1 VIGSIALK
9 NMLHEPARFCVTVAG
24 IGLSLVLLTVQ
35 LGLLSGFD
43 RTISALLDHAK
54 ADLWIVPT
62 GTAAFDD
69 PALLEN
75 SQRYTALATKGVERV
90 DPLIVGFAEWRRP
103 RGGSTSVIVVGS
115 DPRLATLAPWDIV
128 SGKAEDLMAPDTV
141 AVDQTYA
148 EQLGVARN
156 GDLARIE
163 GLLARVSVITNGI
176 RSFTTSPYIFSSL
189 SQARAY
195 LNTDQSRTSFLA
207 VTLNPAA
214 DARAVQ
220 EKLSSKLRNVEVL
233 TRAEFRRRNVE
244 HWLLHTGAG
253 IALLGGAALAAL
265 VGSVI
270 MTQTLYASI
279 NDHRKEFATLRAMG
293 CSKGFLRAV
302 VLCQAAI
309 TAAAGCVLAAVVD
322 AAVVSATAD
331 TSMPLNITLALS
343 VVLLALALIM
353 SAISALVATSKIAS
367 VDPASVF
374 AQ

>member
-1 VIGSIALK
+1 MIGSIALK
-9 NMLHEPARFCVTVAG
+9 NLLHEPARFCVTVAG

-69 PALLEN
+69 PALLEH
-75 SQRYTALATKGVERV
+75 SQRYSALAMKGVERV

-128 SGKAEDLMAPDTV
+128 GGKADDLLAPDTV
-141 AVDQTYA
+141 GVDETYA
-148 EQLGVARN
+148 EQLGVAQT

-163 GLLARVSVITNGI
+163 GLLARVAVITKGI
-176 RSFTTSPYIFSSL
+176 RSFTTSPYVFTSL
-189 SQARAY
+189 PQARAY

-207 VTLNPAA
+207 VSLNPSA
-214 DARAVQ
+214 DPKAVQ
-220 EKLSSKLRNVEVL
+220 EKLGSKLRNVEVL

-309 TAAAGCVLAAVVD
+309 AAAMGCMLAGLVD

-343 VVLLALALIM
+343 AVLLALAFVM

>member
-1 VIGSIALK
+1 MIGSIALK
-9 NMLHEPARFCVTVAG
+9 NMLHEPARFLVTVAG
-24 IGLSLVLLTVQ
+24 IGLSLVLLTIQ

-69 PALLEN
+69 PALLAN
-75 SQRYTALATKGVERV
+75 SERYTALATKGVARV

-103 RGGSTSVIVVGS
+103 HGGSTSVIVVGG
-115 DPRLATLAPWDIV
+115 DPRSATLAPWDII
-128 SGKAEDLMAPDTV
+128 SGKAQDLMAPDSV
-141 AVDQTYA
+141 AVDETYA
-148 EQLGVARN
+148 EQLGVAQT

-163 GLLARVSVITNGI
+163 GLLARVSVITKGI
-176 RSFTTSPYIFSSL
+176 RSFTTSPYVFSSL
-189 SQARAY
+189 SQARSY
-195 LNTDQSRTSFLA
+195 LNTDSSRTSFLA

-214 DARAVQ
+214 DAHVVQ
-220 EKLSSKLRNVEVL
+220 EKLRSKLQNVEVL
-233 TRAEFRRRNVE
+233 TPSEFRRRNVE

-293 CSKGFLRAV
+293 CSKGFLRGV

-309 TAAAGCVLAAVVD
+309 AAAAGCLLAAVINT
-322 AAVVSATAD
+322 AVVSVTAD
-331 TSMPLNITLALS
+331 SFMPLNVSVALA
-343 VVLLALALIM
+343 VVLLVLALVM

>member
-9 NMLHEPARFCVTVAG
+9 NMLHEPARFFVTVAG

-75 SQRYTALATKGVERV
+75 SERYTALAIKGVDRI

-115 DPRLATLAPWDIV
+115 DPRSATLAPWDIV
-128 SGKAEDLMAPDTV
+128 SGKAGDLMAPDTV
-141 AVDQTYA
+141 AVDETYA
-148 EQLGVARN
+148 GQLGVART

-163 GLLARVSVITNGI
+163 GLLARVAVMTKGI

-195 LNTDQSRTSFLA
+195 LNTDSSRTSFLA

-214 DARAVQ
+214 DPRLVA
-220 EKLSSKLRNVEVL
+220 EKLSSKLRNVDVL

-309 TAAAGCVLAAVVD
+309 AAAAGCMLAAVID
-322 AAVVSATAD
+322 AAVVAVTANS
-331 TSMPLNITLALS
+331 SMPLNIS
-343 VVLLALALIM
+343 VVLAGVLLVMALIM
-353 SAISALVATSKIAS
+353 SAISALVAASKIAR

>member
-1 VIGSIALK
+1 MIGSIALK
-9 NMLHEPARFCVTVAG
+9 NMLHEPARFLVTVAG
-24 IGLSLVLLTVQ
+24 IGLSLVLLTIQ

-69 PALLEN
+69 PALLAN
-75 SQRYTALATKGVERV
+75 SERYTALATKGVERV

-103 RGGSTSVIVVGS
+103 RGGSTSVIVVGG
-115 DPRLATLAPWDIV
+115 DPRSATLAPWDIV
-128 SGKAEDLMAPDTV
+128 SGKAQDLMAPDSV
-141 AVDQTYA
+141 AIDETYA
-148 EQLGVARN
+148 EQLGVARA

-163 GLLARVSVITNGI
+163 GLLARVSVITKGI

-195 LNTDQSRTSFLA
+195 LNTDSSRTSFLT

-214 DARAVQ
+214 DARSVQ
-220 EKLSSKLRNVEVL
+220 GKLQSKLQNAEVL
-233 TRAEFRRRNVE
+233 TPAEFRRRNVE

-279 NDHRKEFATLRAMG
+279 NDHRREFATLRAMG
-293 CSKGFLRAV
+293 CSKAFLRGV

-309 TAAAGCVLAAVVD
+309 AAAAGCLLAAVIN
-322 AAVVSATAD
+322 AAVISATAES
-331 TSMPLNITLALS
+331 SMPLNVSVALA
-343 VVLLALALIM
+343 VVLLLLALIM

>member
-9 NMLHEPARFCVTVAG
+9 NLLHEPGRFFVTVAG

-69 PALLEN
+69 PALLQNNE
-75 SQRYTALATKGVERV
+75 RFTALAIKGISRV
-90 DPLIVGFAEWRRP
+90 DPILVGFSEWRRP
-103 RGGSTSVIVVGS
+103 KGGSTSVIVVGS
-115 DPRLATLAPWDIV
+115 DPRSGVLAPWDIV
-128 SGKAEDLMAPDTV
+128 SGKAEELTAPDSV
-141 AVDQTYA
+141 AVDESYA
-148 EQLGVARN
+148 EQLGVSRT

-163 GLLARVSVITNGI
+163 GLLARVTVITKGI
-176 RSFTTSPYIFSSL
+176 RSFTTSPYVFTSL

-195 LNTDQSRTSFLA
+195 FNTDSSRTSFLA
-207 VTLNPAA
+207 VTLAPGVEAA
-214 DARAVQ
+214 QVQ
-220 EKLSSKLRNVEVL
+220 TKLAAKVANAEVL

-253 IALLGGAALAAL
+253 VALLGGAALAAL

-293 CSKGFLRAV
+293 CSKGFLRGV
-302 VLCQAAI
+302 VLCQSAI
-309 TAAAGCVLAAVVD
+309 AAAAGCLLAALVD
-322 AAVVSATAD
+322 AAVVTASAD
-331 TSMPLNITLALS
+331 SSMPLNISLVLA
-343 VVLLALALIM
+343 VVLLVLAFIM
-353 SAISALVATSKIAS
+353 SGISAMVATSKIAR

>member
-1 VIGSIALK
+1 MIGSIALK
-9 NMLHEPARFCVTVAG
+9 NMLHEPARFLVTVAG
-24 IGLSLVLLTVQ
+24 IGLSLVLLTIQ

-69 PALLEN
+69 PALLAN
-75 SQRYTALATKGVERV
+75 SERYTALATKGVERV

-115 DPRLATLAPWDIV
+115 DPRSATLAPWDVV
-128 SGKAEDLMAPDTV
+128 SGKAQDLMAPDSV
-141 AVDQTYA
+141 AVDETYA
-148 EQLGVARN
+148 EQLGVAKT

-163 GLLARVSVITNGI
+163 GLLARVSVITKGI
-176 RSFTTSPYIFSSL
+176 RSFTTSPYVFSSL
-189 SQARAY
+189 SQARAF
-195 LNTDQSRTSFLA
+195 LNTDSSRTSFLA

-214 DARAVQ
+214 NARIVQ
-220 EKLSSKLRNVEVL
+220 EKLQSKLQNVEVL
-233 TRAEFRRRNVE
+233 TPAEFRRRNVE

-279 NDHRKEFATLRAMG
+279 NDHRREFATLRAMG
-293 CSKGFLRAV
+293 CSKGFLRGV

-309 TAAAGCVLAAVVD
+309 AAVAGCVLAAVIN
-322 AAVVSATAD
+322 AAVISATAD
-331 TSMPLNITLALS
+331 SSMPLNVSFALA
-343 VVLLALALIM
+343 VVLLVLALVM

>member
-128 SGKAEDLMAPDTV
+128 SGQAQDLLAPDTV
-141 AVDQTYA
+141 AVDETYA
-148 EQLGVARN
+148 EQLGVAQT

-163 GLLARVSVITNGI
+163 GHLARVSVITKGI

-207 VTLNPAA
+207 VALNPSA

-220 EKLSSKLRNVEVL
+220 EKLTSKLRNVEVL

-309 TAAAGCVLAAVVD
+309 AAAAGCLLAALVD
-322 AAVVSATAD
+322 FVVVSATAD
-331 TSMPLNITLALS
+331 TSMPLNITLALG
-343 VVLLALALIM
+343 VVLLMLAFIM
-353 SAISALVATSKIAS
+353 SAISAIVATSKIAS

>member
-1 VIGSIALK
+1 MIGSIALK

-24 IGLSLVLLTVQ
+24 IGFSLVLLTVQ

-69 PALLEN
+69 PTLLEN
-75 SQRYTALATKGVERV
+75 SERFTALATKGVARV

-115 DPRLATLAPWDIV
+115 EPRLATLAPWDIV
-128 SGKAEDLMAPDTV
+128 SGKAEDLKAPDSV
-141 AVDQTYA
+141 AVDETYA
-148 EQLGVARN
+148 EQLGVEKT

-163 GLLARVSVITNGI
+163 GLLARVAVITKGI

-189 SQARAY
+189 SQARAF
-195 LNTDQSRTSFLA
+195 LNTDSSRTSFLA
-207 VTLNPAA
+207 VTLSATGDP
-214 DARAVQ
+214 RAVQ
-220 EKLSSKLRNVEVL
+220 GKLSSKLRNVEVL

-309 TAAAGCVLAAVVD
+309 AAAAGCLLAAAVD
-322 AAVVSATAD
+322 AAVVSAVAD
-331 TSMPLNITLALS
+331 SSMPLNISVALS
-343 VVLLALALIM
+343 GVLLVLAFIM
-353 SAISALVATSKIAS
+353 SAVSAFVATSKIAS